1 LVTFVREPRNYGQKD
16 ATALSKPKQIYGG
29 SSMDVLK
36 QDIGNTEL
44 GLTVDS
50 IETEL
55 VFEELEDR
63 IAPDIHGGCATSSS
77 CNCSSSSCV
86 VYG

>member
-1 LVTFVREPRNYGQKD
+1 
-16 ATALSKPKQIYGG
+16 
-29 SSMDVLK
+29 MDVLN
-36 QDIGNTEL
+36 QNIENTEL
-44 GLTVDS
+44 SLAIDN

-63 IAPDIHGGCATSSS
+63 IAPEVHGGCATSSS

>member
-1 LVTFVREPRNYGQKD
+1 
-16 ATALSKPKQIYGG
+16 
-29 SSMDVLK
+29 MDVLN
-36 QDIGNTEL
+36 QNIENTEISL
-44 GLTVDS
+44 AVDN

-63 IAPDIHGGCATSSS
+63 IAPEVHGGCATSSS

>member
-1 LVTFVREPRNYGQKD
+1 
-16 ATALSKPKQIYGG
+16 
-29 SSMDVLK
+29 MDMLN
-36 QDIGNTEL
+36 QS
-44 GLTVDS
+44 VDS
-50 IETEL
+50 NETSLAVTNIETEL

-63 IAPDIHGGCATSSS
+63 IAPEVHGGCATSSS